1 MTPSYFDTE
10 DDFDDHIVL
19 GALTDHQTREIIE
32 TLYDAPKTT
41 SELVGELTI
50 PLSTLYRKLN
60 ILADASL
67 LETTIDIRANGK
79 NATRYGV
86 AFDTVTIDLDSQG
99 VNVAIE
105 RSTEP
110 AP

>member
-1 MTPSYFDTE
+1 MTPRYFPTE
-10 DDFDDHIVL
+10 DVFDNHVVL

-41 SELVGELTI
+41 SELAGELTI

-79 NATRYGV
+79 NATRYAV
-86 AFDTVTIDLDSQG
+86 AFDTVTVDLDSQG